1 LRTTSKLNKIL
12 KMSYKNMDQFKM
24 MSLLMKITL
33 IMAKKLKVILGHQK
47 IQTRAA
53 KINSGISLKVKLKI
67 QR

>member
-1 LRTTSKLNKIL
+1 
-12 KMSYKNMDQFKM
+12 M